1 MRRNTVDNTIAFI
14 LSVTILIN
22 ISILAYNR
30 IQNLVNS
37 SEKVEHT
44 YQTLLYVEEM
54 FTNLRS
60 AVNSQR
66 GYLLSGDSL
75 HLINYHQYKKDT
87 YSKLHQTDSI
97 TSDNPIQRHNLDTLR
112 QLLDQRFAN
121 LDSLVAVYQATYTP
135 TSTVFRGDI
144 SYDRKTTELLLT
156 KLRSIRAHEQKL
168 KEERTLIKN
177 ASEAA
182 APVFLLILA
191 IITLCLLIFSFLIL
205 NKELR
210 KRLATQIEL
219 ELKVEALNRSNQE
232 LEQFAYV
239 ASHDLQE
246 PLRKI
251 MTFGSMLKTKQKDK
265 LDQEGNRTLDTIMDL
280 SRRMKQ
286 LIEDLLS
293 FSRIVNQNQSFVST
307 DLNILLKQVLDDLSE
322 PIQQQ
327 QAQISIDKL
336 PTLRVQPVQ
345 IHQLFQN
352 LLLNSLKYAKPG
364 VPPIIQI
371 SSQISNNQELNLSE
385 NMISRTFY
393 KIQIVDNGIG
403 FEQEYAEKIFTIFQ
417 RLHTQEEYKGTGVGL
432 AVCKRVVTN
441 HGGYIQAISTPA
453 QGAIFS
459 VYLPA

>member
-1 MRRNTVDNTIAFI
+1 MRRNAVYNTIAFI

-37 SEKVEHT
+37 SESVEHT

-112 QLLDQRFAN
+112 HLLDQRFAN
-121 LDSLVAVYQATYTP
+121 LDSLVAVYQDAYTP
-135 TSTVFRGDI
+135 TNTVFRGDI
-144 SYDRKTTELLLT
+144 SYDRKTTEQLLA
-156 KLRSIRAHEQKL
+156 KLRSIRTHEQKL

-293 FSRIVNQNQSFVST
+293 FSRIVNQNQTFVST

-327 QAQISIDKL
+327 QAQISIGKL

-345 IHQLFQN
+345 IQQLFQN

-371 SSQISNNQELNLSE
+371 SSQISTNQELNISE
-385 NMISRTFY
+385 NMISRSFY
-393 KIQIVDNGIG
+393 KIQIADNGIG

-441 HGGYIQAISTPA
+441 HGGYIQAIGTPA